1 MSQMRAKMKVT
12 NVQVVGEDSVN
23 PAEILS
29 FMAVGKSEPYDEDGN
44 DENNSYAKWTP
55 QASLNMTINNPDLFG
70 KFAAGQEYYL
80 DFTKVEN

>member
-1 MSQMRAKMKVT
+1 MSQMRAKMQVT
-12 NVQVVGEDSVN
+12 NVQVVGEDSTN

-29 FMAVGKSEPYDEDGN
+29 FMAVGKPEGYDETGN

-55 QASLNMTINNPDLFG
+55 QASLNMTISNPGLFG

-80 DFTKVEN
+80 DFTKVD

>member
-1 MSQMRAKMKVT
+1 MRAKMQVT
-12 NVQVVGEDSVN
+12 NVQIVGEDSTN

-29 FMAVGKSEPYDEDGN
+29 FTAVGKSEPYDEAGN

-55 QASLNMTINNPDLFG
+55 QASLNMTVNNPDLFG

-80 DFTKVEN
+80 DFTLVE